1 MILAVADT
9 HAVIWYLFNNP
20 HLSALALSQFNCAAE
35 TGEQIAVS
43 SVTFVEIVYLLE
55 KGRIPATTL
64 EVLATELQKADAL
77 IVEIPLD
84 MSISRAMASVERASV
99 PDMPDRIIAA
109 TALHLGVP
117 LISRDRRIQLSEAE
131 TVW

>member
-20 HLSALALSQFNCAAE
+20 HLSALALSQFNRAAE